1 MPPRLEY
8 GNAQSYPPNLG
19 NLWYVRVTECLHL
32 QQMAKQYPNMAKTIL
47 SNQHARMNQL
57 NEMNKRM
64 RGPRGQPLPGP
75 GARMMGPG
83 GMARGP
89 RPAGP
94 PGPPGG
100 LPGGPGGEGMPTSSP
115 GAPSSDTPSLSGMLA
130 IVDRGKEFYRWFMF
144 WLLESPI

>member
-1 MPPRLEY
+1 MLNVSFFPF
-8 GNAQSYPPNLG
+8 
-19 NLWYVRVTECLHL
+19 

-89 RPAGP
+89 RPGGP

-100 LPGGPGGEGMPTSSP
+100 PPGGPGGEGVPTSSP
-115 GAPSSDTPSLSGMLA
+115 GAPSSDTPSLSGKLPHCCLQ
-130 IVDRGKEFYRWFMF
+130 KESF
-144 WLLESPI
+144 